1 MKYSYEFV
9 QKLDNMYKE
18 LVYLIDT
25 TDDQTLL
32 NKGHSLLIN
41 FEDILYE
48 VHQGQPEWMPSN
60 LF

>member
-1 MKYSYEFV
+1 MKYSYEFT

-18 LVYLIDT
+18 LVYLIDS
-25 TDDQTLL
+25 TDDQVLL
-32 NKGHSLLIN
+32 NKGRSLLTN

-48 VHQGQPEWMPSN
+48 VHQGQSDWMPSN

>member
-9 QKLDNMYKE
+9 QKLDTMYKE
-18 LVYLIDT
+18 LVYLIDS
-25 TDDQTLL
+25 TDDKTLL
-32 NKGHSLLIN
+32 NKGHSLLTN